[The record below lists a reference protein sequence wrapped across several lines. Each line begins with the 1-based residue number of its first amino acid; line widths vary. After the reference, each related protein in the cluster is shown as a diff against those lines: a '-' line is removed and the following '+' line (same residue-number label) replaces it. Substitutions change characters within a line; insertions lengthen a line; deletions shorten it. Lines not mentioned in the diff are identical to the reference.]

1 MNFPTRHFK
10 FVNHFSLS
18 WLITK
23 QIAFKAILTFCL
35 KPFLCIVNASVLRT
49 GHIVV
54 GVQVLKSSQPKGK
67 EEIGDE

>member
-23 QIAFKAILTFCL
+23 QIAFKAILTLYF
-35 KPFLCIVNASVLRT
+35 KPPLCIVNASVLRT

-54 GVQVLKSSQPKGK
+54 GVQVLLSSLPKGK
-67 EEIGDE
+67 ERTWDR